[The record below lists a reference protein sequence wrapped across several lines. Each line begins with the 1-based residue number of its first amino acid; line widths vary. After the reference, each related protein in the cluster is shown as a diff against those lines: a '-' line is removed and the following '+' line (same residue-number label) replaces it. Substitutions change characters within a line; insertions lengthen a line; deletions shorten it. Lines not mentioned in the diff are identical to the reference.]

1 MSDGFRDIGVLP
13 ERVTWRG
20 SGLLAH
26 DAQGRMLMHL
36 RDDLPG
42 VAAPGLWS
50 CFGGEVEPGETLEQA
65 ARREFFEET
74 GVDVSGEMIRPVCR
88 FATVA
93 HGGGVLHVFQ
103 LERPVAA
110 RDIRLGEG
118 AGFAFLNRAQL
129 ARFPL
134 IDNLRQALVELEVI

>member
-1 MSDGFRDIGVLP
+1 MSGFRDIGVVP
-13 ERVTWRG
+13 ETVIWRG
-20 SGLLAH
+20 AGMLAH
-26 DAQGRMLMHL
+26 DEQGRVLMHL

-65 ARREFFEET
+65 AKREFLEET
-74 GVDVSGEMIRPVCR
+74 GVDVSGDVIRPLCR
-88 FATVA
+88 FATIA

-110 RDIRLGEG
+110 QDIRLGEG
-118 AGFAFLNRAQL
+118 AGFAFLNRDQL

-134 IDNLRQALVELEVI
+134 IANLRQAFSDLGFI